1 MKRQTAF
8 WAGRWVQAYF
18 TLPVAKYVKRQTA
31 FWAGRWVQAYFTLPV
46 AKYVKRQTAFWAG
59 RWVQAWFKS
68 YLYDRFQTV
77 SVNNIQSNPVK
88 PSYGVPQGSVLGP
101 VLFILYTSP
110 LASIINRH
118 DLNHHF
124 YADHTQLLNSAL
136 PENIHI
142 LLKTTS
148 DCYLDIK
155 HWMTQNKFRLDCE
168 KTEPM
173 LVGTRQNLFFILVK
187 TLQLDH
193 TTDPFSDSVKSLG
206 VLLYTFII
214 IIISRSV
221 VVAIVV
227 VVVVVVVVVM

>member
-1 MKRQTAF
+1 MQSD
-8 WAGRWVQAYF
+8 
-18 TLPVAKYVKRQTA
+18 PAK
-31 FWAGRWVQAYFTLPV
+31 L
-46 AKYVKRQTAFWAG
+46 
-59 RWVQAWFKS
+59 S
-68 YLYDRFQTV
+68 C
-77 SVNNIQSNPVK
+77 S
-88 PSYGVPQGSVLGP
+88 VPQGSVLGP

-173 LVGTRQNLFFILVK
+173 LSEQDK
-187 TLQLDH
+187 TYSS
-193 TTDPFSDSVKSLG
+193 F
-206 VLLYTFII
+206 
-214 IIISRSV
+214 
-221 VVAIVV
+221 
-227 VVVVVVVVVM
+227 